1 MLNKPQIS
9 TSALKNSHSYL
20 IYSVTVCQQVRS
32 ERKQPKN
39 SQQLIAAFSKNCC
52 EIMLLHEIPLQSLV
66 FRFFVFVK
74 LVDFLVILTVSY
86 ISFHVIDS
94 SFNFVV
100 FLGMTAIPWFGS
112 RLTRSVYTGTLTSA
126 CFCFLSLLCHL
137 SVVLLCL
144 PPCQFILVYYFSFI
158 FYIFFPLPFVKTFVN
173 YYVCV
178 WIHFLVCGLF
188 PLCFFSFLETA

>member
-52 EIMLLHEIPLQSLV
+52 EIMLLHEILLQSLV

-100 FLGMTAIPWFGS
+100 FLGMTAILWFGS

-126 CFCFLSLLCHL
+126 CFCFLSLLCHWAYLL
-137 SVVLLCL
+137 SCYASPRV
-144 PPCQFILVYYFSFI
+144 S
-158 FYIFFPLPFVKTFVN
+158 
-173 YYVCV
+173 
-178 WIHFLVCGLF
+178 
-188 PLCFFSFLETA
+188 SFLFTISVSYFISSSLCPLSRHL